1 MGLLEYIVSLPYHQR
16 ASIIASML
24 ANISTITCCCDD
36 VPPTEPH
43 IESQLQYLSTMV
55 SACGAYATLSA
66 CVDCISPRLPASL
79 LSTLLSSAS
88 LSSRTPLQLA
98 LRCLYCCCR
107 LCHLYRLRHLFA
119 LRRVAAAD
127 AGLAPLAPL
136 AQLARPTLLA
146 SLLPLVSLAA
156 LATP

>member
-1 MGLLEYIVSLPYHQR
+1 M
-16 ASIIASML
+16 SIC
-24 ANISTITCCCDD
+24 TITCCCDD
-36 VPPTEPH
+36 VLPTEPH
-43 IESQLQYLSTMV
+43 IESQLQYLSSIV
-55 SACGAYATLSA
+55 CACGAYATLSA
-66 CVDCISPRLPASL
+66 CVDCISPRPPASL
-79 LSTLLSSAS
+79 LSTLLSSAP
-88 LSSRTPLQLA
+88 SRTPLQFA

-127 AGLAPLAPL
+127 AALAPLAPL
-136 AQLARPTLLA
+136 ALLAPLARPTLLA